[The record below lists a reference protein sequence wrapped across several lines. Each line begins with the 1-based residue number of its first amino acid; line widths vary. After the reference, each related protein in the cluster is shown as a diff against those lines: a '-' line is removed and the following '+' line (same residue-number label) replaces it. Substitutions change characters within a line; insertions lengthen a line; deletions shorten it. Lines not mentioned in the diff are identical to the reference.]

1 VNLSWEISVQSK
13 ILIVDDDPT
22 VCEMIQDVLNS
33 ADMETVTHT
42 SSQQAVTR
50 LELEKFQAVFLDM
63 NMPSPDGL
71 ELTRWIRA
79 SGLNRTTPIVMITG
93 EDDRTILARAF
104 EAGASF
110 FLFKPLDRHRMLR
123 LIRVAKGPMQREAR
137 RYQRVKVNCK
147 VSVESNQEQLSGI
160 ALDLSL
166 GGMFVQASRTLPAGS
181 IVLVRM
187 ELGPGAPTLNLA
199 ARVVRSSA
207 NDMGL
212 QLENNGPEQNK
223 RLQEYLLPLVLAKT
237 G

>member
-1 VNLSWEISVQSK
+1 VQSK

-33 ADMETVTHT
+33 ADLETITDT

-93 EDDRTILARAF
+93 EDDRTLLARAF

-110 FLFKPLDRHRMLR
+110 FLFKPIDRHRMLR
-123 LIRVAKGPMQREAR
+123 LIRVAEGPMQREAR

-147 VSVESNQEQLSGI
+147 VSIELNQEQVSGI

-166 GGMFVQASRTLPAGS
+166 GGMFIQASRTLPVGS
-181 IVLVRM
+181 IVLVRL
-187 ELGPGAPTLNLA
+187 EIGPGAPPLNLA

-207 NDMGL
+207 NNSMGL

-223 RLQEYLLPLVLAKT
+223 KLQEYLLPLVLART
-237 G
+237 S

>member
-1 VNLSWEISVQSK
+1 MQSK

-33 ADMETVTHT
+33 ADLETITDT

-93 EDDRTILARAF
+93 EDDRTLLARAF

-110 FLFKPLDRHRMLR
+110 FLFKPIDRHRMLR
-123 LIRVAKGPMQREAR
+123 LIRVAEGPMQREAR

-147 VSVESNQEQLSGI
+147 VSIELNQEQVSGI

-166 GGMFVQASRTLPAGS
+166 GGMFIQASRTLPVGS
-181 IVLVRM
+181 IVLVRL
-187 ELGPGAPTLNLA
+187 EIGPGAPPLNLA

-207 NDMGL
+207 NNSMGL

-223 RLQEYLLPLVLAKT
+223 KLQEYLLPLVLART
-237 G
+237 S

>member
-1 VNLSWEISVQSK
+1 
-13 ILIVDDDPT
+13 
-22 VCEMIQDVLNS
+22 MIQDVLNS
-33 ADMETVTHT
+33 ADIETLTDT

-93 EDDRTILARAF
+93 EDDLTILARAF

-110 FLFKPLDRHRMLR
+110 FLFKPIDRHRMLR
-123 LIRVAKGPMQREAR
+123 LIRVAEGPMQREAR
-137 RYQRVKVNCK
+137 RYQRVKVSCK
-147 VSVESNQEQLSGI
+147 VSIELNQEQVSGI

-166 GGMFVQASRTLPAGS
+166 GGMLVQASRTVPVGS
-181 IVLVRM
+181 IVLVRL
-187 ELGPGAPTLNLA
+187 ELGPGAPPLNLA
-199 ARVVRSSA
+199 ARVVRTSA
-207 NDMGL
+207 NNSMGL

-223 RLQEYLLPLVLAKT
+223 KLQEYLLPLVLART
-237 G
+237 S

>member
-1 VNLSWEISVQSK
+1 MQSK

-22 VCEMIQDVLNS
+22 VCEMIQDVLNA
-33 ADMETVTHT
+33 ADIETLTDT

-110 FLFKPLDRHRMLR
+110 FLFKPIDRHRMLR
-123 LIRVAKGPMQREAR
+123 LIRVAEGPMQREAR
-137 RYQRVKVNCK
+137 RYQRVKVSCK
-147 VSVESNQEQLSGI
+147 VSIELNQEQVSGI

-181 IVLVRM
+181 IVLVRL
-187 ELGPGAPTLNLA
+187 ELGPGAPPLNLA

-207 NDMGL
+207 NNSMGL

-223 RLQEYLLPLVLAKT
+223 KLQEYLLPLVLART
-237 G
+237 S

>member
-1 VNLSWEISVQSK
+1 MQSK

-33 ADMETVTHT
+33 ADIETLTDT
-42 SSQQAVTR
+42 SSQQAVAR

-110 FLFKPLDRHRMLR
+110 FLFKPIDRHRMLR
-123 LIRVAKGPMQREAR
+123 LIRVAEGPMQREAR

-147 VSVESNQEQLSGI
+147 VSIELNQEQVSGI

-166 GGMFVQASRTLPAGS
+166 GGMFVQASRTLPMGS
-181 IVLVRM
+181 IVLVRL
-187 ELGPGAPTLNLA
+187 ELGPGAPPLNLA

-207 NDMGL
+207 NNSMGL

-223 RLQEYLLPLVLAKT
+223 KLQEYLLPLVLART
-237 G
+237 S

>member
-1 VNLSWEISVQSK
+1 VPSRVLV
-13 ILIVDDDPT
+13 VDDDPT

-42 SSQQAVTR
+42 SSQEASTR
-50 LELEKFQAVFLDM
+50 LELEKFQAVFLDV

-93 EDDRTILARAF
+93 EDDRTILSRAF
-104 EAGASF
+104 QAGASF
-110 FLFKPLDRHRMLR
+110 FLFKPIDRHRMLR
-123 LIRVAKGPMQREAR
+123 LIRVAEGPMQREAR
-137 RYQRVKVNCK
+137 RYQRVKVSCK
-147 VSVESNQEQLSGI
+147 VSVESNQEQVSGI

-181 IVLVRM
+181 IVLVRL
-187 ELGPGAPTLNLA
+187 ELRPGAPSLNLA

-207 NDMGL
+207 NNSMGL
-212 QLENNGPEQNK
+212 QLENNGPEQSRK
-223 RLQEYLLPLVLAKT
+223 LQEYLLPLILAKSD
-237 G
+237 

>member
-1 VNLSWEISVQSK
+1 VQSK

-22 VCEMIQDVLNS
+22 ACEMIQDVLNS
-33 ADMETVTHT
+33 AGIETLTDT
-42 SSQQAVTR
+42 SSQQAATR

-110 FLFKPLDRHRMLR
+110 FLFKPIDRHRMLR
-123 LIRVAKGPMQREAR
+123 LIRVAEGPMQRETR
-137 RYQRVKVNCK
+137 RYQRVKVSCK
-147 VSVESNQEQLSGI
+147 VSIELNQEQVSGI

-166 GGMFVQASRTLPAGS
+166 GGMFVQASRTLQVGS
-181 IVLVRM
+181 IVLVRL
-187 ELGPGAPTLNLA
+187 ELGPGAPPLSLT

-207 NDMGL
+207 NNSMGL

-223 RLQEYLLPLVLAKT
+223 KLQEYLLPLVLART
-237 G
+237 S

>member
-1 VNLSWEISVQSK
+1 MQSK

-22 VCEMIQDVLNS
+22 VCEMIQDVLNA
-33 ADMETVTHT
+33 ADIETLTDT

-93 EDDRTILARAF
+93 EDDRTLLARAF

-110 FLFKPLDRHRMLR
+110 FLFKPIDRHRMLR
-123 LIRVAKGPMQREAR
+123 LIRVAEGPMQREAR
-137 RYQRVKVNCK
+137 RYQRVKVSCK
-147 VSVESNQEQLSGI
+147 VSIELNQEQVSGI

-181 IVLVRM
+181 IVLVRL
-187 ELGPGAPTLNLA
+187 ELGPGAPPLNLA

-207 NDMGL
+207 NNSMGL

-223 RLQEYLLPLVLAKT
+223 KLQEYLLPLVLART
-237 G
+237 S

>member
-1 VNLSWEISVQSK
+1 MPSRVLV
-13 ILIVDDDPT
+13 VDDDPT

-42 SSQQAVTR
+42 SSQEASTR
-50 LELEKFQAVFLDM
+50 LELEKFQAVFLDV

-93 EDDRTILARAF
+93 EDDRTILSRAF
-104 EAGASF
+104 QAGASF
-110 FLFKPLDRHRMLR
+110 FLFKPIDRHRMLR
-123 LIRVAKGPMQREAR
+123 LIRVAEGPMQREAR
-137 RYQRVKVNCK
+137 RYQRVKVSCK
-147 VSVESNQEQLSGI
+147 VSVESNQEQVSGI

-181 IVLVRM
+181 IVLVRL
-187 ELGPGAPTLNLA
+187 ELRPGAPSLNLA

-207 NDMGL
+207 NNSMGL
-212 QLENNGPEQNK
+212 QLENNGPEQSRK
-223 RLQEYLLPLVLAKT
+223 LQEYLLPLILAKSD
-237 G
+237 

>member
-1 VNLSWEISVQSK
+1 MQSK

-33 ADMETVTHT
+33 ADIETLTDT
-42 SSQQAVTR
+42 SSQQAVAR

-93 EDDRTILARAF
+93 EDDRTLLARAF

-110 FLFKPLDRHRMLR
+110 FLFKPIDRHRMLR
-123 LIRVAKGPMQREAR
+123 LIRVAEGPMQREAR
-137 RYQRVKVNCK
+137 RYQRVKVSCK
-147 VSVESNQEQLSGI
+147 VSIELNQEQVSGI

-181 IVLVRM
+181 IVLVRL
-187 ELGPGAPTLNLA
+187 ELGPGAPPLNLA

-207 NDMGL
+207 NNSMGL

-223 RLQEYLLPLVLAKT
+223 KLQEYLLPLVLART
-237 G
+237 S

>member
-1 VNLSWEISVQSK
+1 VQSK
-13 ILIVDDDPT
+13 VLIVDDDPT

-33 ADMETVTHT
+33 ADIETLTDT
-42 SSQQAVTR
+42 SSKHAVTR

-110 FLFKPLDRHRMLR
+110 FLFKPIDRHRMLR
-123 LIRVAKGPMQREAR
+123 LIRVAEGPMQREAR
-137 RYQRVKVNCK
+137 RYQRVKVSCK
-147 VSVESNQEQLSGI
+147 VSIELNQEQVSGI

-181 IVLVRM
+181 IVLVRL
-187 ELGPGAPTLNLA
+187 ELGPGAPPLNLV

-207 NDMGL
+207 NNSMGL

-223 RLQEYLLPLVLAKT
+223 KLQEYLLPLVLART
-237 G
+237 S

>member
-1 VNLSWEISVQSK
+1 MQSK
-13 ILIVDDDPT
+13 ILIVDDDPA

-33 ADMETVTHT
+33 ADIETITDT

-93 EDDRTILARAF
+93 EDDRTLLARAF

-110 FLFKPLDRHRMLR
+110 FLFKPIDRHRMLR
-123 LIRVAKGPMQREAR
+123 LIRVAEGPMQREAR
-137 RYQRVKVNCK
+137 RYQRVKVSCK
-147 VSVESNQEQLSGI
+147 VSIELNQEQVSGI

-181 IVLVRM
+181 IVLVRL
-187 ELGPGAPTLNLA
+187 ELGPGAPPLNLA

-207 NDMGL
+207 NNSMGL

-223 RLQEYLLPLVLAKT
+223 KLQEYLLPLVLART
-237 G
+237 S

>member
-1 VNLSWEISVQSK
+1 VQSK
-13 ILIVDDDPT
+13 ILIVDDDPA

-33 ADMETVTHT
+33 ADIETITDT

-93 EDDRTILARAF
+93 EDDRTLLARAF

-110 FLFKPLDRHRMLR
+110 FLFKPIDRHRMLR
-123 LIRVAKGPMQREAR
+123 LIRVAEGPMQREAR
-137 RYQRVKVNCK
+137 RYQRVKVSCK
-147 VSVESNQEQLSGI
+147 VSIELNQEQVSGI

-181 IVLVRM
+181 IVLVRL
-187 ELGPGAPTLNLA
+187 ELGPGAPPLNLA

-207 NDMGL
+207 NNSMGL

-223 RLQEYLLPLVLAKT
+223 KLQEYLLPLVLART
-237 G
+237 S

>member
-1 VNLSWEISVQSK
+1 MQSK

-22 VCEMIQDVLNS
+22 VCEMIQDVLNA
-33 ADMETVTHT
+33 ADIETLTDT

-110 FLFKPLDRHRMLR
+110 FLFKPIDRHRMLR
-123 LIRVAKGPMQREAR
+123 LIRVAEGPMQREAR
-137 RYQRVKVNCK
+137 RYQRVKVSCK
-147 VSVESNQEQLSGI
+147 VSIELNQEQVSGI

-166 GGMFVQASRTLPAGS
+166 GGMFVQASRTLPMGS
-181 IVLVRM
+181 IVLVRL
-187 ELGPGAPTLNLA
+187 ELGPGAPPLTLA

-207 NDMGL
+207 NNSMGL

-223 RLQEYLLPLVLAKT
+223 KLQEYLLPLVLART
-237 G
+237 S

>member
-1 VNLSWEISVQSK
+1 
-13 ILIVDDDPT
+13 
-22 VCEMIQDVLNS
+22 MIQDVLNS
-33 ADMETVTHT
+33 ADIETLTDT

-110 FLFKPLDRHRMLR
+110 FLFKPIDRHRMLR
-123 LIRVAKGPMQREAR
+123 LIRVAEGPMQREAR
-137 RYQRVKVNCK
+137 RYQRVKVSCK
-147 VSVESNQEQLSGI
+147 VSIELNQEQVSGI

-166 GGMFVQASRTLPAGS
+166 GGMLVQASRTVPVGS
-181 IVLVRM
+181 IVLVRL
-187 ELGPGAPTLNLA
+187 ELGPGAPPLNLA
-199 ARVVRSSA
+199 ARVVRTSA
-207 NDMGL
+207 NNSMGL

-223 RLQEYLLPLVLAKT
+223 KLQEYLLPLVLART
-237 G
+237 S

>member
-1 VNLSWEISVQSK
+1 VRSK

-110 FLFKPLDRHRMLR
+110 FLYKPVDKERLQRLVRATQASFENGLR
-123 LIRVAKGPMQREAR
+123 RTRRVGLKS
-137 RYQRVKVNCK
+137 KVNIRFRGQELEGETINLSLEGMLIHTPK
-147 VSVESNQEQLSGI
+147 TVPIGSSVEVCLQLSKSEKPIVG
-160 ALDLSL
+160 
-166 GGMFVQASRTLPAGS
+166 VGS
-181 IVLVRM
+181 VVRM
-187 ELGPGAPTLNLA
+187 HGREEMGIHLGRLTLEE
-199 ARVVRSSA
+199 S
-207 NDMGL
+207 
-212 QLENNGPEQNK
+212 Q
-223 RLQEYLLPLVLAKT
+223 RLQEYLLPLIPGT
-237 G
+237 

>member
-1 VNLSWEISVQSK
+1 
-13 ILIVDDDPT
+13 
-22 VCEMIQDVLNS
+22 
-33 ADMETVTHT
+33 
-42 SSQQAVTR
+42 
-50 LELEKFQAVFLDM
+50 LEKFQAVFLDM

-93 EDDRTILARAF
+93 EDDRTLLARAF

-110 FLFKPLDRHRMLR
+110 FLFKPIDRHRMLR
-123 LIRVAKGPMQREAR
+123 LIRVAEGPMQREAR
-137 RYQRVKVNCK
+137 RYQRVKVSCK
-147 VSVESNQEQLSGI
+147 VSIELNQEQVSGI

-181 IVLVRM
+181 IVLVRL
-187 ELGPGAPTLNLA
+187 ELGPGAPPLSLA

-207 NDMGL
+207 NNSMGL

-223 RLQEYLLPLVLAKT
+223 KLQEYLLPLVLART
-237 G
+237 S